1 MFCRNCGAQVEG
13 LATTCPRC
21 GAVVPENAPTEQVPN
36 YLVQAILVTIF
47 CCLPF
52 GIPAIVYAAQV
63 NSKLAGGDYAGALD
77 ASGKA
82 KTWCWVGFLCGLI
95 PTLLYLVMMII
106 AIAADANNNFGR

>member
-1 MFCRNCGAQVEG
+1 MFCRNCGTQVES

-21 GAVVPENAPTEQVPN
+21 GAVVPENAPQQQIPN
-36 YLVQAILVTIF
+36 YLVQSILVTLF

-63 NSKLAGGDYAGALD
+63 DSKQAGGDYAGALD
-77 ASGKA
+77 SSGKA

-95 PTLLYLVMMII
+95 PMLIYGGLVLISILAQAGNM
-106 AIAADANNNFGR
+106 NR